1 MRTWSASAAAERTHG
16 DTMRVWITGICG
28 FVGRHLASEL
38 AAHGHAVEGF
48 DRAAPAGLDAPVHVG
63 ELTRTDDV
71 RAALKA
77 ARPDACVHLAGVA
90 SVGAA
95 ARDPAAC
102 CDVNVR
108 GTLNVLDALRTTAPA
123 CRTLVISTAHV
134 YGDAPAGAPL
144 DEDTPFRPGNLYA
157 LTKAMADEAARY
169 FARVHGLPV
178 MVARPVNHIGP
189 GQTAEYVIGAFA
201 ARLSALAHDG
211 GPAELRTGN
220 LDSRRDF
227 MDVRDTV
234 RAYRLLLERGR
245 PGRAYNLA
253 SGRSERIGVLLEQLC
268 ALAGAQ
274 PRIVTDPALFRPT
287 DTTPAL
293 ALDRIRADTGWRC
306 EIPLEQTLREIYAAA
321 RGA

>member
-1 MRTWSASAAAERTHG
+1 
-16 DTMRVWITGICG
+16 MRVWITGLGG
-28 FVGRHLASEL
+28 FVGRHLAAEL

-48 DRAAPAGLDAPVHVG
+48 DRAAPAGLKAPVRAG
-63 ELTRTDDV
+63 DLTRADDV
-71 RAALKA
+71 RAAVAA

-90 SVGAA
+90 AVGAA

-108 GTLNVLDALRTTAPA
+108 GTLHVLEALRAAAPA

-134 YGDAPAGAPL
+134 YGDPPGAAPL
-144 DEDTPFRPGNLYA
+144 DEDTPFCPGSLYA

-169 FARVHGLPV
+169 YARVHGLPA

-189 GQTAEYVIGAFA
+189 GQSAEYVVGAFA
-201 ARLSALAHDG
+201 ARLAAFARRG
-211 GPAELRTGN
+211 GPAELRVGN

-245 PGRAYNLA
+245 AGQAYNLA
-253 SGRSERIGVLLEQLC
+253 SGRSERIGALLDRLC

-274 PRIVTDPALFRPT
+274 PGIVTDPALFRPT
-287 DTTPAL
+287 DATPAL

-321 RGA
+321 RSA

>member
-1 MRTWSASAAAERTHG
+1 
-16 DTMRVWITGICG
+16 MRVWITGIGG
-28 FVGRHLASEL
+28 FVGRHLAAEL

-48 DRAAPAGLDAPVHVG
+48 DRAAPAGLAAPVRVG
-63 ELTRTDDV
+63 ELTRADDV
-71 RAALKA
+71 RAAVEE
-77 ARPDACVHLAGVA
+77 ARPEACVHLAGVA

-102 CDVNVR
+102 FDVNVR
-108 GTLNVLDALRTTAPA
+108 GTLHALEALRAAAPA

-134 YGDAPAGAPL
+134 YGDPPGAAPL
-144 DEDTPFRPGNLYA
+144 DEDTPFRPGSLYA

-169 FARVHGLPV
+169 YARAHGLPV

-189 GQTAEYVIGAFA
+189 GQSAEYVVGAFA
-201 ARLSALAHDG
+201 ARLAAFARRG
-211 GPAELRTGN
+211 GPAELRVGN

-245 PGRAYNLA
+245 AGQAYNLA
-253 SGRSERIGVLLEQLC
+253 SGRSERIGTLLDRLC

-274 PRIVTDPALFRPT
+274 PSRVTDPALFRPT
-287 DTTPAL
+287 DATPAL
-293 ALDRIRADTGWRC
+293 ALDRILADTGWRC

-321 RGA
+321 RSA